1 MTCALS
7 YQYAESLSLQM
18 PKSWKENK
26 HAGIEWLESLRKRH
40 RLFNVDETGFSN
52 RCEFTCKRRAHFRF
66 EKAKKKK
73 KHLLLHP
80 LQKKRITSRR
90 FQVQK
95 MSEMLENRPQNLQHL
110 RKFVCVQ
117 ELRLMFSCLPFMNCI
132 FYCCEFISHYFPFY
146 FQNKVISVDE
156 SEKKRMF
163 WVRFRKCSL
172 QHLNGKISNDE
183 GNEHCFCETEMFLV
197 EHRSSILCIGQWRL
211 TFRIGMLEK

>member
-1 MTCALS
+1 MLNLFHCKCQKAGKKTNMLASNGWNHC
-7 YQYAESLSLQM
+7 
-18 PKSWKENK
+18 ENDIVYSMWMK
-26 HAGIEWLESLRKRH
+26 LVFPIVANS
-40 RLFNVDETGFSN
+40 
-52 RCEFTCKRRAHFRF
+52 RAKDVRTFGS
-66 EKAKKKK
+66 KKQKKKK